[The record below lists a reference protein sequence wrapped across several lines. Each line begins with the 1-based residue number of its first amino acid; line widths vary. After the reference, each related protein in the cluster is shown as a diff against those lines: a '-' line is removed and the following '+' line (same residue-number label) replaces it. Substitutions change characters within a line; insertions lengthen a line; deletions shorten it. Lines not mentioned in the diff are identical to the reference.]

1 MKLFLLYLLPVALCT
16 GLYLF
21 FEVWLKRKDPE
32 WAPFLSS
39 KDWILVTLM
48 PGVNMILS
56 LLILTG
62 IFKTM
67 KDRTEVTFFHTFNL
81 LPTVSVIPDAGV
93 LVVFPLY
100 GSLAFEPKDE
110 IK

>member
-1 MKLFLLYLLPVALCT
+1 MKLLLLYLLPVSLCT

-21 FEVWLKRKDPE
+21 FEIWLKRKDPE

-39 KDWILVTLM
+39 GDWILITLM

-62 IFKTM
+62 VFKTM
-67 KDRTEVTFFHTFNL
+67 KDRTKVTFYHTFNL
-81 LPTVSVIPDAGV
+81 LPTVSVIPNAGI
-93 LVVFPLY
+93 LIVFPLY
-100 GSLAFEPKDE
+100 GSLALESKDE
-110 IK
+110 IE